1 MSVLKVARKTFGLHM
16 NVCGEVTSEPGSS
29 SRQQTRN
36 TRISSSGDRQL
47 GIPGNDAGLGAGLVW
62 MGASP
67 PLLVRGGS

>member
-1 MSVLKVARKTFGLHM
+1 MSVLKVAGKTFGLHM

-47 GIPGNDAGLGAGLVW
+47 GIPGMMLGWELGW
-62 MGASP
+62 YGWE
-67 PLLVRGGS
+67 LLLLC